1 MTPIKWRESDYNE
14 IKRVVENFNRK
25 LQRVKKRSPEIA
37 DIQPSRLKVSE
48 LIKSIE
54 TRKEFNRLLKSIKK
68 YSERGAEK
76 PAEGVEFKVTKYE
89 YQKAKEELRILNI
102 KKAYKR
108 KQAKDT
114 GLELT
119 AEKMD
124 NLRPKKFL
132 AKSKEEFEKLQ
143 ESLER
148 QLSAKFEN
156 EGLERYKQNYL
167 KGLETN
173 FGSQGQELAKLLKDV
188 NAKKLFQKTAYNIF
202 ASISFLYDPQ
212 EIEEKIEAIKE
223 ELSELI

>member
-48 LIKSIE
+48 LVNTIQ

-76 PAEGVEFKVTKYE
+76 PAVGVEFRVTKYE
-89 YQKAKEELRILNI
+89 FQKAKEELRILNL

-108 KQAKDT
+108 KQAKES

-119 AEKMD
+119 AEKME

-148 QLSAKFEN
+148 QLSAKFEE
-156 EGLERYKQNYL
+156 EGLERYKENYL
-167 KGLETN
+167 KALEKN
-173 FGSQGQELAKLLKDV
+173 LGSQGQELAKLLKDV
-188 NAKKLFQKTAYNIF
+188 NAKKLFQQTAYNIF
-202 ASISFLYDPQ
+202 ASVTFLYDLR
-212 EIEEKIEAIKE
+212 EIDEMVEALRE
-223 ELSELI
+223 ELSDLL